1 MTSENIVNRDSLRSL
16 LVTINEEGVPE
27 YMQSRWV

>member
-1 MTSENIVNRDSLRSL
+1 MNFEDRVNRDSLRSL

-27 YMQSRWV
+27 HMHSRWV

>member
-1 MTSENIVNRDSLRSL
+1 MNSENRINEESLRSL

-27 YMQSRWV
+27 HMQSRWV